1 MAIPIRLNIGQ
12 TGANQIELKAQSFDV
27 SVDRNVS
34 TFPTPFTG
42 DMKRFAV
49 DTNIPRVEIEISGII
64 EDDVAPLAGAAAEL
78 ESKAANII
86 DFTRVL
92 PISAADYENLPRQAL
107 DGNGTPFESKQF
119 IVDQDY
125 EEGAAS
131 VINVRGNANGSAPG
145 IYNLGLNFNN
155 ALADTLWKTTSAY
168 TAGATD
174 TISVEFT
181 DEEMSAGRI
190 ESSRVDVA
198 RVFLENMVITN
209 EAGDSIGRVQSTTAN
224 TITFTAPI
232 GNDIGA
238 GEELRRRARIFN
250 RFGQEIGIVS
260 ATVGVGTNTANQI
273 HLTVGN
279 AVPLEDGETIHYGAV
294 PPLEEVLGKSGI
306 FLKFS
311 PSYWVEQPNRSV
323 LGQTYVLD
331 DGIGRS
337 TTGGHQG
344 IRFYFDANNPYTD
357 PPYIDRMVNDSEV
370 GVLAFGSTRDSNGR
384 YYDAR
389 IEIPIKGIYD
399 ADNPAA
405 KLAERVEDAFKLTG
419 ALTPTTNPFEPNGGT
434 NLPAAF
440 NVTRSGPMLV
450 IEQTYVPDVVI
461 KDYSPFSTKLSELF
475 DIRAA
480 AIANSKV
487 KVNAQKSAG
496 DRVQDIM
503 GLMADAAAD
512 SESII
517 RGIQIPYDSLITSSG
532 VTGVARNFFL
542 TFGEIDIDS
551 KGAKANTLS
560 ASHTFENLSLNKS
573 DTGGEIQGDSLESFF
588 GKLFSGE
595 IIDAVRSVAGW
606 AKNVMTDLWVTL
618 TTDGHGNDGGIRIIP
633 EKLHVR
639 YDAGHQYYAF
649 NLKLVASDF
658 VVGV

>member
-12 TGANQIELKAQSFDV
+12 TGASQIELKAQSFDV

-92 PISAADYENLPRQAL
+92 PINAADYENLPRQAL

-119 IVDQDY
+119 IVKRDY
-125 EEGAAS
+125 EEGEATI
-131 VINVRGNANGSAPG
+131 INVRGNANGIAPG
-145 IYNLGLNFNN
+145 TFNLGLNFNN
-155 ALADTLWKTTSAY
+155 ALVDTLWKTTSAY

-181 DEEMSAGRI
+181 DEEISAGRI
-190 ESSRVDVA
+190 ESGRVDVA
-198 RVFLENMVITN
+198 SVFLENMVITN

-238 GEELRRRARIFN
+238 GEELQRRARIFN
-250 RFGQEIGIVS
+250 RFGQEIGIVTS
-260 ATVGVGTNTANQI
+260 TVGVATNTDNKI
-273 HLTVGN
+273 HLSAGN
-279 AVPLEDGETIHYGAV
+279 AVPLKDGETIHYGAV
-294 PPLEEVLGKSGI
+294 PPLEEVLGKPGI

-311 PSYWVEQPNRSV
+311 PSYWVEQPNRSA
-323 LGQTYVLD
+323 LGQTYPLD
-331 DGIGRS
+331 GGIGRS

-344 IRFYFDANNPYTD
+344 IRFYFDADNPYTD
-357 PPYIDRMVNDSEV
+357 PPFIYRIANRNSTNSSGGADGID
-370 GVLAFGSTRDSNGR
+370 
-384 YYDAR
+384 YDAA
-389 IEIPIKGIYD
+389 IDIPIKGIYD

-419 ALTPTTNPFEPNGGT
+419 AVTISTNPLEPNGGT

-440 NVTRSGPMLV
+440 NVTRSGAMLV

-461 KDYSPFSTKLSELF
+461 KDYSPFSTKLIELF

-503 GLMADAAAD
+503 GLMADSAAD
-512 SESII
+512 SESVI

-588 GKLFSGE
+588 GKLLSGE
-595 IIDAVRSVAGW
+595 IIDAVRSVGGW